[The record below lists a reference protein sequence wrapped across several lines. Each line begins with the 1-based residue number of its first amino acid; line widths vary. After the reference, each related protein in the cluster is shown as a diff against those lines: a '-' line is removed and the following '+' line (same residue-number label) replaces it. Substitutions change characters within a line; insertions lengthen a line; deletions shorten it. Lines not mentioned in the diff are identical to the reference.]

1 MRRAASP
8 FIVTAGLQQGRA
20 HARTTPSSS
29 CCPCPATPSLRPE
42 HPVDAQRSTR
52 HPQPVQPRVPG
63 QPCGFRGHRSRGCP
77 AGHHRRD
84 GRLHGFFTT
93 TDLASGQ
100 WLACAAVGSSI
111 RSSASPPNPHFA
123 SAPDAVGPKSDCR
136 PMRGYA
142 GLRQQLGPS
151 VRRARLVTGA
161 AGSDRLI
168 TRSIEQTGWSLA
180 QHALD
185 PRWTR
190 DLSPLRDCARS
201 SDDNQEKP

>member
-1 MRRAASP
+1 VSGNSLTSTGASRRRSTFDTTSATCSAASP
-8 FIVTAGLQQGRA
+8 GR
-20 HARTTPSSS
+20 
-29 CCPCPATPSLRPE
+29 
-42 HPVDAQRSTR
+42 
-52 HPQPVQPRVPG
+52 
-63 QPCGFRGHRSRGCP
+63 PCGSRSHRSRGGP

-161 AGSDRLI
+161 AGADRLI
-168 TRSIEQTGWSLA
+168 IRSIEQTSGSLA
-180 QHALD
+180 QHAPD